1 MGVRNFMKYLEEI
14 GYFELIKSIEKE
26 ILIEESK
33 PWFLKSKK
41 WLDFL
46 EKLYIERLKFVG
58 KYIEEEKISKKCW
71 HRINCGSIII
81 YKCF

>member
-14 GYFELIKSIEKE
+14 GYCELIKSIEKE

-33 PWFLKSKK
+33 PWFLKSEK

-58 KYIEEEKISKKCW
+58 KYIEREKETL
-71 HRINCGSIII
+71 
-81 YKCF
+81 